1 MTGLNE
7 NPLSAVLP
15 FDELSP
21 STAHYLNLAQ
31 RQLEQARENDRATRP
46 QVRTGQTLN
55 EILSQAAAPA
65 RRAMYPTATH
75 IEALTRV
82 RSVPRFMQAFHD
94 AHCTGG
100 TITVQDAQGELHYER
115 CPRCEKARREQQLR
129 VQMLASGIEGRY
141 LDVEWE
147 NLELLP
153 PLDRVAERC
162 ANIAGLIEAGASLL
176 LYGEQ
181 TGSGK
186 TQAAMLIA
194 KAAIRAGYTAHVRN
208 LARLALDVRESY
220 RDKSA
225 EQMTERTALLSLTT
239 PDLLVIDDLGAGE
252 SDTAAVERRLLFLAL
267 DERQMQRRP
276 TIVTTNLLLTRQEGE
291 KPQKGQPPT
300 LVELMGA
307 RVLARL
313 QPLKSLHVNHGTNF
327 RTRKSEVSW

>member
-1 MTGLNE
+1 MTATTQPQGETAPTEHGL
-7 NPLSAVLP
+7 LH
-15 FDELSP
+15 F
-21 STAHYLNLAQ
+21 AQ
-31 RQLEQARENDRATRP
+31 RRLEQARENDRATRP
-46 QVRTGQTLN
+46 QPHAGMSL
-55 EILSQAAAPA
+55 EELLSKAAAKPQ
-65 RRAMYPTATH
+65 RRIYPTAAH
-75 IEALTRV
+75 VDALARV
-82 RSVPRFMQAFHD
+82 KSVPQFMAAIH
-94 AHCTGG
+94 AAYCTAGSI
-100 TITVQDAQGELHYER
+100 TIQDQSGEIVYAR
-115 CPRCEKARREQQLR
+115 CPRCEKTQREQALR

-141 LDVEWE
+141 LDVEWAD
-147 NLELLP
+147 LELLA
-153 PLDRVAERC
+153 PLDRVAEKC
-162 ANIAGLIEAGASLL
+162 TNITALIEGGASLL
-176 LYGEQ
+176 LFGQQ

-225 EQMTERTALLSLTT
+225 EQMTEKAALLSLTT

-276 TIVTTNLLLTRQEGE
+276 TIVTTNLLLTRPEDE
-291 KPQKGQPPT
+291 KRKKDEAPT

-313 QPLKSLHVNHGTNF
+313 QPLKALHVNHGTNF
-327 RTRKSEVSW
+327 RTRQSDVSW